1 MKHEETLKK
10 TIQAFRDDDDDVLLR
25 LALLKERADYRKF
38 FTVALRRAVE
48 TAYSRIDEE
57 NAKGPGHFA
66 DEETENTI
74 AVFLGKLRY
83 RFGVQQLGIPAYR
96 TLTEWLDVL
105 DPLMD
110 VREIP
115 AKVRRSI
122 LPRLFYTSG
131 IREVV
136 PKSWTSPDFVDN
148 RQVWFDAA
156 LSKSWGLTF
165 PMWL

>member
-10 TIQAFRDDDDDVLLR
+10 AIQAFRDDDDDVLLR

-74 AVFLGKLRY
+74 AVFLGKLR
-83 RFGVQQLGIPAYR
+83 
-96 TLTEWLDVL
+96 
-105 DPLMD
+105 
-110 VREIP
+110 
-115 AKVRRSI
+115 
-122 LPRLFYTSG
+122 
-131 IREVV
+131 
-136 PKSWTSPDFVDN
+136 WTSPDFVDN

-156 LSKSWGLTF
+156 LSKSW
-165 PMWL
+165 